1 MPCAGSGQIAWSGPS
16 PHARPTHTK
25 PLVIIRRARLE
36 DAAAIAE
43 VHVRTWQAAYEHV
56 FGAER
61 LAGIDVAGREGFARR
76 FATEADYDAFVAEDD
91 GRIVG
96 FVACGS
102 AEDDGDQRELFA
114 IYVLPE
120 AWGSTA
126 ASGLMHA
133 ALDAMRA
140 RGAPDAILWVLDDNP
155 RARRFYER
163 EGWSADGS
171 AESEYLGLTVPLVC
185 YRVRF

>member
-1 MPCAGSGQIAWSGPS
+1 MIE
-16 PHARPTHTK
+16 
-25 PLVIIRRARLE
+25 IRRARLE
-36 DAAAIAE
+36 DATAIAG
-43 VHVRTWQAAYEHV
+43 VHVRTWQSAYEHV

-61 LAGIDVAGREGFARR
+61 LAGIDTAGREGTARR
-76 FATEADYDAFVAEDD
+76 FATDADYDAFVAADD
-91 GRIVG
+91 GRIIG

-102 AEDDGDQRELFA
+102 AEEEAEPRRELFA

-133 ALDAMRA
+133 ALDAMRG
-140 RGAPDAILWVLDDNP
+140 RGAAEAILWVLDDNP

-163 EGWSADGS
+163 EGFSVVGRGVS
-171 AESEYLGLTVPLVC
+171 PHSGLPTLEM
-185 YRVRF
+185 RWRAG

>member
-1 MPCAGSGQIAWSGPS
+1 MG
-16 PHARPTHTK
+16 
-25 PLVIIRRARLE
+25 IRRARLE

-61 LAGIDVAGREGFARR
+61 LAGIDVAGREGLARR
-76 FATEADYDAFVAEDD
+76 FATDSEYDAFVADDD

-96 FVACGS
+96 FVACGVP
-102 AEDDGDQRELFA
+102 EEPTEQRELFA

-120 AWGSTA
+120 SWGSPA
-126 ASGLMHA
+126 ASGLMRA
-133 ALDAMRA
+133 ALDDVRA
-140 RGAPDAILWVLDDNP
+140 RGVSGAILWVLDDNP

-163 EGWSADGS
+163 EGWHEDGS
-171 AESEYLGLTVPLVC
+171 AESEYLGITVPLVR
-185 YRVRF
+185 YRVVF

>member
-1 MPCAGSGQIAWSGPS
+1 ME
-16 PHARPTHTK
+16 
-25 PLVIIRRARLE
+25 IRRAGLE

-56 FGAER
+56 FGADR
-61 LAGIDVAGREGFARR
+61 LADIDVSRREGVARR
-76 FATEADYDAFVAEDD
+76 FATAAEYDTFVAAEG

-96 FVACGS
+96 FVASGPPEQ
-102 AEDDGDQRELFA
+102 EDEDRELFA

-120 AWGSTA
+120 AWGTDA

-133 ALDAMRA
+133 ALDAMRG
-140 RGAPDAILWVLDDNP
+140 RGAAHAILWVLDDNP

-163 EGWSADGS
+163 EGWHADGS
-171 AESEYLGLTVPLVC
+171 AESEYLGVTVPLVR
-185 YRVRF
+185 YRMLF

>member
-1 MPCAGSGQIAWSGPS
+1 MIE
-16 PHARPTHTK
+16 
-25 PLVIIRRARLE
+25 IRRARLE

-43 VHVRTWQAAYEHV
+43 VHVRTWQSAYEHV

-61 LAGIDVAGREGFARR
+61 LAGIDTAGREGTARR
-76 FATEADYDAFVAEDD
+76 FATDAGYDAFVAADD
-91 GRIVG
+91 
-96 FVACGS
+96 
-102 AEDDGDQRELFA
+102 LFA

-133 ALDAMRA
+133 ALDAMRR
-140 RGAPDAILWVLDDNP
+140 RGAAEAILWVLDDNP

-163 EGWSADGS
+163 EGWHADGS
-171 AESEYLGLTVPLVC
+171 AESEYLGLTVPLVR
-185 YRVRF
+185 YRIGF